1 MVDPLSITAGTILAY
16 ALPKLLDASLEKV
29 GELLTE
35 EAINQAKQKG
45 QALRQAILRRLN
57 PEKQKQLEQAMAAA
71 ETSPNQRQQLEDWLG
86 RMMQQHPEFAE
97 ELRKRAQEIHQ
108 IINVDTGQAR
118 NVQQIFAGGQ
128 GLMAPDANAPVIQAG
143 ERAQIT
149 FNYTTPPPAD

>member
-57 PEKQKQLEQAMAAA
+57 PDKQKQLEQAMAAA
-71 ETSPNQRQQLEDWLG
+71 ETSPDQRQKLEDWLD
-86 RMMQQHPEFAE
+86 RMMREHPEFAA
-97 ELRKRAQEIHQ
+97 ELRTLAQEIHQ
-108 IINVDTGQAR
+108 IINIDKVQGR
-118 NVQQIFAGGQ
+118 NIQQVLGGQ
-128 GLMAPDANAPVIQAG
+128 GLQVNDPNQPVFQIQG
-143 ERAQIT
+143 NPI
-149 FNYTTPPPAD
+149 FHLGNTPPAG

>member
-1 MVDPLSITAGTILAY
+1 MIDPLSITAGTILAY

-35 EAINQAKQKG
+35 EAINQAKQKS
-45 QALRQAILRRLN
+45 QSLRQAILRRLN

-71 ETSPNQRQQLEDWLG
+71 ETSPDQRQKLEEWLD
-86 RMMQQHPEFAE
+86 RMMREHPEFAA
-97 ELRKRAQEIHQ
+97 ELRTLAQEIHQ

-118 NVQQIFAGGQ
+118 NVQQVFAGGQ

-143 ERAQIT
+143 ANAQFT
-149 FNYTTPPPAD
+149 FNYTSPPPAG

>member
-1 MVDPLSITAGTILAY
+1 MIDPLSITAGAILAY

-29 GELLTE
+29 GEMLTE
-35 EAINQAKQKG
+35 EAMNQARQKG

-57 PEKQKQLEQAMAAA
+57 PEKQRQLEQAMAAA
-71 ETSPNQRQQLEDWLG
+71 ETSPDERQKLEGWLE
-86 RMMQQHPEFAE
+86 RMMQQHPDFAE
-97 ELRKRAQEIHQ
+97 ELRKLAQEIHQ

-143 ERAQIT
+143 AGSQFT
-149 FNYTTPPPAD
+149 FNYTTAPPAQ